1 MATRS
6 SIHPGGPL
14 RGSLLLGAALAGA
27 LLTGLLGPGDAR
39 AASPE
44 PSNDLGG
51 DTRSSGAGPG
61 LVGAPGLAI
70 GGVIL
75 LGLVAAGLTTAYIRF
90 TGGSRPAVA
99 PVAPVTNAYA
109 PAASGDSSSSQT
121 PATGPSAPAGS
132 PEAAT
137 SRSAG
142 EGSGTG

>member
-1 MATRS
+1 M
-6 SIHPGGPL
+6 P
-14 RGSLLLGAALAGA
+14 RGSAIRRAFLRRGTVVLGVLVASVLLV
-27 LLTGLLGPGDAR
+27 GLLGPGGAR

-90 TGGSRPAVA
+90 TGGARAPVA
-99 PVAPVTNAYA
+99 PVAPVTPLAPVTPVSSA
-109 PAASGDSSSSQT
+109 PVVAASAEPAAG
-121 PATGPSAPAGS
+121 
-132 PEAAT
+132 
-137 SRSAG
+137 RAG
-142 EGSGTG
+142 EETETG

>member
-1 MATRS
+1 MSFLTSIRRS
-6 SIHPGGPL
+6 APL
-14 RGSLLLGAALAGA
+14 RRTIVLGAIVASV
-27 LLTGLLGPGDAR
+27 LLVGLLGPGGAR

-99 PVAPVTNAYA
+99 PVAPVSSAPVAAGSPVGAGSIAATGTSAPA
-109 PAASGDSSSSQT
+109 QAQEPAASARAD
-121 PATGPSAPAGS
+121 
-132 PEAAT
+132 
-137 SRSAG
+137 